1 MARLPADARTP
12 YRGYARNIGL
22 AFQIADDLIDHS
34 GDAAAAGKRVGKDA
48 ASGKATILSLLGP
61 ERARRQAEML
71 VEQAVEHL
79 SGHGSEA
86 DLLRAIAAF
95 TAERDR

>member
-1 MARLPADARTP
+1 MI
-12 YRGYARNIGL
+12 RGRVVDITTDG
-22 AFQIADDLIDHS
+22 ADDLIDHS
-34 GDAAAAGKRVGKDA
+34 GDAAAAGKRVRKDA
-48 ASGKATILSLLGP
+48 ASGKATFVSLLGP

-79 SGHGSEA
+79 SGHGAEA

-95 TAERDR
+95 AAERDR